1 MGDLEFRLYKVS
13 SAAGDWLAVFDTD
26 HLIYFGSYSLGKTF
40 LTEELNSFFLKNYN
54 FHLGSFTPMKW
65 TKGDFWKAKHKV
77 KLQGT
82 ELQTRVWA
90 ALQKVPRG
98 STLTYSELAQKVKKP
113 LAVRAVASA
122 VASNPVCYWI
132 PCHRVVGKNSK
143 TLKYHWGSDLKK
155 ELLTQEGSLN

>member
-1 MGDLEFRLYKVS
+1 MGDLEFRLFKVS
-13 SAAGDWLAVFDTD
+13 SSAGDWLAVFEDQF
-26 HLIYFGSYSLGKTF
+26 LIYFGSYSRGKTF
-40 LTEELNSFFLKNYN
+40 LTEELNAFFLKNYN
-54 FHLGSFTPMKW
+54 FHLGSFTPAQW

-98 STLTYSELAQKVKKP
+98 TTLTYSELAQKVKKP

-122 VASNPVCYWI
+122 VANNPVCYWI
-132 PCHRVVGKNSK
+132 PCHRVVGKNSN

-155 ELLTQEGSLN
+155 DLLALEGSDA